1 MYLEPRKKLVKEDRQ
16 ELSSPLLLV
25 MDAGKNIEVKDL
37 NTYNKKRVLLLAFF
51 VIKGIATPQKV
62 LIYKIRS

>member
-16 ELSSPLLLV
+16 ELFSPLLLV

-51 VIKGIATPQKV
+51 VIKGIATP
-62 LIYKIRS
+62 

>member
-1 MYLEPRKKLVKEDRQ
+1 MYPEPRKKLVKEDRQ
-16 ELSSPLLLV
+16 ELFSPPLLV

-51 VIKGIATPQKV
+51 VIKGIATP
-62 LIYKIRS
+62 